1 MIYLLHWKFLK
12 HHIEI
17 PIKTKVRSLP
27 DNSLYTLCYQST
39 FPSILGFPLLYRIIH
54 GDAGAQGYFWLH
66 RSQPSQKHFE
76 QFSSFVSEPKALRKL
91 IDHFSLKLDMQYS
104 TDNFH
109 SSHESDS
116 DFGLGLRT
124 A

>member
-39 FPSILGFPLLYRIIH
+39 IPSILGFPLLYRIIH

-66 RSQPSQKHFE
+66 RSQPSQKILNNF
-76 QFSSFVSEPKALRKL
+76 LRLSPSQKHYGKL

-116 DFGLGLRT
+116 DFSLGLRT